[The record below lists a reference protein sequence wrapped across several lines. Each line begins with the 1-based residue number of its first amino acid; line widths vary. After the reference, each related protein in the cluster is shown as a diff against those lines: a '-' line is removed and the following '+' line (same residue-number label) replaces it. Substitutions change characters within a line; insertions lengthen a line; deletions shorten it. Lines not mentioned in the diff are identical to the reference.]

1 MRALLNG
8 IVWGTGRAA
17 TWNYGKTPLG
27 WHFFLI
33 PKARLIRLHFLSG
46 CFGSTGKEVISE
58 AVSRYIL
65 LSSFFLEVKS
75 PKAHHLSSAAHFH
88 VSFF

>member
-1 MRALLNG
+1 MGLFG
-8 IVWGTGRAA
+8 GTGRAA
-17 TWNYGKTPLG
+17 TFNYCETPLC
-27 WHFFLI
+27 WHFFNTKGKTY
-33 PKARLIRLHFLSG
+33 PAAFSFRLFWLH
-46 CFGSTGKEVISE
+46 GKEAISD
-58 AVSRYIL
+58 AVSRCIL